1 VIGPR
6 SDSDLVRPVCRT
18 IRIVVSTGPR
28 RRDRA
33 SGTLT
38 LLGRGSVCIN
48 TAGEKVYPEEVE
60 EVIKAIDGIHDVLVV
75 GVPDEIKA
83 VIKQHLASYKVPK
96 QYLYRDSLGRAPN
109 GKADYKATTRYALEA
124 LGISV

>member
-1 VIGPR
+1 
-6 SDSDLVRPVCRT
+6 VRPVCRP

-38 LLGRGSVCIN
+38 LLGRASVCIN

-60 EVIKAIDGIHDVLVV
+60 EVIKAM
-75 GVPDEIKA
+75 
-83 VIKQHLASYKVPK
+83 IKQHLASYKVPK